1 MIYRNSSHLYT
12 RNHPSYEKHNAIKM
26 GIAICPVSRANT
38 YSTGEIEKGKYT
50 AIYKVKSPAIARY
63 AELLLSIHF
72 KKLGLHLTH
81 AQGTEF
87 YKKEIEDLIEPF
99 LKEHNIQYTK
109 LTDDEITRMFRL
121 RRYQKL
127 FKKYIVSALRQAVA
141 RRERERE
148 QLIESSCPHFDDD
161 EVLDNTLFVLKQSKQ
176 PRDYQ
181 IEIITKSIEYFQH
194 HDKGILALICG
205 TGKTL
210 ISLWTTS
217 RMHAKTIVVGV
228 PNVLLIEQWKESILS
243 IFPGVEI
250 LIVGGASN
258 TSVNIADFLEKNKE
272 RCVVITTYASCH
284 KVNNAATA
292 SNFVFDMKINDE
304 CHHLTTK
311 NILSS
316 PPSSPSS
323 PSAIKTKKYVEM
335 LSIPSKK
342 QLSLTA
348 TRKDLE
354 CDDDLIRVNI
364 VGNNNV
370 DYFGEII
377 ESRNLLFGIK
387 NNIIT
392 DYSVLF
398 VKSTEECL
406 SQQIQKFNIT
416 SENDKRLWLAAF
428 ILLKCINDGQSN
440 HALIYCNSIENCK
453 KIVKFIEEM
462 ICLGYFKF
470 NENEIYVSAYDS
482 EKKYADKQKVLD
494 SFNLSKIGIISCVY
508 CLNEGYD
515 NPLINITVF
524 AENMASI
531 IRIIQALC
539 RALRLNKNNPT
550 KKAKIILPILIKD
563 DYLDKTDLQNVKE
576 IIHKIGAEDESIG
589 QKVKVFNIDIKENN
603 KSPLYKS
610 PTKSMCED
618 RYDWGE
624 FDEDLT
630 NQLRIQ
636 ERQRASFEIGYDR
649 AVSIIAG
656 KHIRSKEEYY
666 ALCEVDTRLPIEPD
680 KTFGGKFKRWIDYL
694 SITLDPNVYTLES
707 CKKRA
712 TEFLSQN
719 QEFKKY
725 YLELHIIVDK
735 LCEMDPRFPPNGF
748 WEEYYGVELT
758 QIIIIRFNKIK
769 IRIKPT

>member
-1 MIYRNSSHLYT
+1 MIYRNPSHLYT
-12 RNHPSYEKHNAIKM
+12 RNHPSYEIHLAIKM
-26 GIAICPVSRANT
+26 GIADCPVSRANT
-38 YSTGEIEKGKYT
+38 YSTGEIEPGKYSS
-50 AIYKVKSPAIARY
+50 IYKLPSRVIARY
-63 AELLLSIHF
+63 AEYRLGIHF
-72 KKLGLHLTH
+72 KKLGLHLTR
-81 AQGTEF
+81 AKGTEF
-87 YKKEIEDLIEPF
+87 YYKEIEHLIEPF
-99 LKEHNIQYTK
+99 LKEHNIEYIK
-109 LTDDEITRMFRL
+109 LTDDQISRMFRL

-127 FKKYIVSALRQAVA
+127 FKKYIVSALRKSALDKQTKQK
-141 RRERERE
+141 EIDS
-148 QLIESSCPHFDDD
+148 QLATPTIEPEPNPYFG
-161 EVLDNTLFVLKQSKQ
+161 QSKQ

-181 IEIITKSIEYFQH
+181 IEIIDKSIEYFQH

-210 ISLWTTS
+210 ISLWTAL

-228 PNVLLIEQWKESILS
+228 PSVILTEQWKESILS

-272 RCVVITTYASCH
+272 RCIVITTYASCH
-284 KVNNAATA
+284 KVCSAATA

-311 NILSS
+311 NILS
-316 PPSSPSS
+316 SS

-453 KIVKFIEEM
+453 KIVAFIEEM

-470 NENEIYVSAYDS
+470 NDNEIYVSAYDS

-494 SFNLSKIGIISCVY
+494 AFNLSKIGIISCVY

-649 AVSIIAG
+649 VVSIIAG

-666 ALCEVDTRLPIEPD
+666 ALCELDTRLPTEPD
-680 KTFGGKFKRWIDYL
+680 KTFNDQYTNWIEYL
-694 SITLDPNVYTLES
+694 SIKRIYYNLET
-707 CKKRA
+707 CKNKVGEYLSNETRIDF
-712 TEFLSQN
+712 EFTNITKSL
-719 QEFKKY
+719 K
-725 YLELHIIVDK
+725 I
-735 LCEMDPRFPPNGF
+735 MDDMFPPYDL
-748 WEEYYGVELT
+748 WCEYYDVHDLSE
-758 QIIIIRFNKIK
+758 I
-769 IRIKPT
+769 IKPISEEIIEF